1 MTARV
6 ADKTAVVIGG
16 ASGIGWA
23 SAELLAKEGATVVI
37 ADIDADK
44 AGDRAH
50 ELGGRARSR
59 RVDVSDEESVRAL
72 FEDTAN
78 EVGSVD
84 ITLNCAGVNLPGL
97 ITELDAGSWQRTID
111 LCLTGAFLVM
121 KHSARTMATGAAIT
135 SIASLNARQPAAGFA
150 GYCAAKAGL
159 TMLTQ
164 VAALELGARGIRV
177 NAISPGLVET
187 PLVQGLTSHPAIQT
201 EFTDNTP
208 LGRNGLP
215 ADIAEAVLYLSSDSA
230 SWVTGE
236 ILDIN
241 GGAHLRRYPDLM
253 RHLADASDQPS
264 H

>member
-23 SAELLAKEGATVVI
+23 SAELLAREGATVVI
-37 ADIDADK
+37 ADIDAGK
-44 AGDRAH
+44 AAGRARELGDRA
-50 ELGGRARSR
+50 RSC
-59 RVDVSDEESVRAL
+59 RVDVTDEESVRAL
-72 FEDTAN
+72 FEDTVT

-97 ITELDAGSWQRTID
+97 VTELDAGSWQRTID
-111 LCLTGAFLVM
+111 LCLTGAFFVI
-121 KHSARTMATGAAIT
+121 KHSARTMTAGAAIT

-164 VAALELGARGIRV
+164 VAALELGPRGIRV

-187 PLVQGLTSHPAIQT
+187 PLVQGLTSIPAIQAD
-201 EFTDNTP
+201 FTDNTP
-208 LGRNGLP
+208 LARNGQP
-215 ADIAEAVLYLSSDSA
+215 SDVAEAVLYLSCDAA

-236 ILDIN
+236 ILDVN
-241 GGAHLRRYPDLM
+241 GGAHLRRYPDVM
-253 RHLADASDQPS
+253 AHLAAATE
-264 H
+264 